1 MIDIYCNRNL
11 IYIYPLIQ
19 SSEILFELVKDSLL
33 FQGFAFAV
41 DALKSIL
48 LTFATMEN
56 KLTVE
61 EAVALSRLEVNVQV
75 RNVMI

>member
-1 MIDIYCNRNL
+1 MKLKISDNVL
-11 IYIYPLIQ
+11 IL
-19 SSEILFELVKDSLL
+19 
-33 FQGFAFAV
+33 QGFAFAV

-75 RNVMI
+75 RNFNIIIIIY